1 MITLKNFLASEVVPA
16 LGCTEPGAVA
26 LAVAR
31 VREELPGELQQLTVV
46 ISRSIHKNGMS
57 VGVPGSEGLK
67 GNDVAAALGWLYGKS
82 TYGLE
87 VLKDAPLTTGKE
99 KAQDLLASGKLSI
112 CPDMDLPGV
121 FVSAKAVTDQGEAM
135 AVLEGRHDNIARV
148 LLNGKLVYSQEKN
161 ECSPLLTTPSET
173 HSVYE
178 DILTLSFAETV
189 AIADSMTEED
199 VEALM
204 QGVSMNYAIAQYGL
218 DHQVGLG
225 VGKAIAEQCL
235 HDDIAQKIKAWTAAA
250 ADARMSGVMMPVMS
264 SAGSGNHGVTAI
276 IPVAIYA
283 EYLGKSR
290 RDTAYAVA
298 LSHLVTSFVKSRTG
312 RLTPICGCSV
322 AAGAG
327 AAAAIAWLRSGDM
340 HRVAIA
346 VNLMMGNLSGMI
358 CDGAKASCALKVGS
372 GAIEAYY
379 SAVIA
384 SANDGV
390 DRQGLIGM
398 TVEQSVRD
406 LARVSI
412 QGMEHMD
419 DVLCK
424 IISE

>member
-1 MITLKNFLASEVVPA
+1 MFTLKDFLASEVVPA

-31 VREELPGELQQLTVV
+31 AREEMPGELQKLIVV
-46 ISRSIHKNGMS
+46 VSRSIHKNGMS

-67 GNDVAAALGWLYGKS
+67 GNDVAAALGWLYGNS
-82 TYGLE
+82 VYGLE
-87 VLKDAPLTTGKE
+87 VLKDAPLSTS
-99 KAQDLLASGKLSI
+99 KAAAQALLTSGKLVM
-112 CPDMDLPGV
+112 CPDMDQPGV
-121 FVSAKAVTDQGEAM
+121 FVSAKAVTDQGEAV
-135 AVLEGRHDNIARV
+135 AVVEGRHDCIVRV
-148 LLNGKLVYSQEKN
+148 LRNGKLVYSHEDTVDN
-161 ECSPLLTTPSET
+161 TEVPTSTVPNIYELLN
-173 HSVYE
+173 
-178 DILTLSFAETV
+178 TLSFAQTV
-189 AIADSMTEED
+189 AIAESMTEED
-199 VEALM
+199 VETLM
-204 QGVSMNYAIAQYGL
+204 QGVTMNFAMARYGL
-218 DHQVGLG
+218 ENQVGLG
-225 VGKAIAEQCL
+225 VGKAIAEQCP

-264 SAGSGNHGVTAI
+264 SAGSGNHGVTAV

-283 EYLGKSR
+283 EYLGKNR
-290 RDTAYAVA
+290 CETAYAVA

-327 AAAAIAWLRSGDM
+327 AAAALAWLRSGDM
-340 HRVAIA
+340 NRVGIA

-384 SANDGV
+384 SANDGI